1 MELQKKRSLGFLV
14 TLNSVHFGTNYLWL
28 AYESL
33 ILPMQIGRIEPSSLS
48 ELYLGLIAFF
58 GVSTGV
64 IISLLSGIFSDNYS
78 IFFGKRS
85 PYILIGSAI
94 TVISLY
100 SGLLSL
106 GSIYL
111 IFIVFATIQIGT
123 NISSGSY
130 QPLLP
135 DLIVEEQRGKAAG
148 INGFATLIGNAAGIA
163 ITGYLESLEMYRY
176 SLIAMMIVILASSLI
191 TTMTIRNNETP
202 VRPKKFGF
210 VKAAK
215 EIFRPKRGYETFFI
229 LVAGSFMFFLGI
241 TGLSFFEY
249 YYFQNVLNISNPASQ
264 VALAGVA
271 VLLFSALGSVL
282 FGSLSDKYGRKLF
295 LMAAP
300 IISGVATALIPG
312 LHSFTLFVV
321 VGAFIGLGFGIF
333 FSISKAMASDLAPEN
348 HEGKYMAY
356 YNISVSESSAI
367 ASLLYGV
374 VLASFA
380 SSRFGFTVVFE
391 MSALFYLFAF
401 LILFVFVKRMSPKRI
416 IKHEKRDGIH

>member
-1 MELQKKRSLGFLV
+1 MQKKRSLGFLV

-48 ELYLGLIAFF
+48 DLYLGLVAFF
-58 GVSTGV
+58 GVSIGV

-85 PYILIGSAI
+85 PYILIGSVI

-100 SGLLSL
+100 SGLLPL

-111 IFIVFATIQIGT
+111 VFLVFATIQIGT

-135 DLIVEEQRGKAAG
+135 DLIIQEQRGKAAG
-148 INGFATLIGNAAGIA
+148 INGFATLIGNAAGIGV
-163 ITGYLESLEMYRY
+163 TGYLDSLDMYAD
-176 SLIAMMIVILASSLI
+176 SLIVMMAVLLATALF
-191 TTMTIRNNETP
+191 TTLTIRNNETP
-202 VRPKKFGF
+202 VRPRKFGF
-210 VKAAK
+210 LRATK
-215 EIFRPKRGYETFFI
+215 EIFRPRKGYETFFI

-249 YYFQNVLNISNPASQ
+249 YYFQNVLGIANPASE
-264 VALAGVA
+264 VAIAGVA
-271 VLLFSALGSVL
+271 VLIFSALGSVL
-282 FGSLSDKYGRKLF
+282 FGSLSDRYGRKLF
-295 LMAAP
+295 LLASP
-300 IISGVATALIPG
+300 IISGVAIALIPA
-312 LHSFTLFVV
+312 LHSFIMFVV
-321 VGAFIGLGFGIF
+321 VGSFIGLGFGVF
-333 FSISKAMASDLAPEN
+333 FSVSKAMASDLAPKH

-380 SSRFGFTVVFE
+380 SSPTGFMVVFE
-391 MSALFYLFAF
+391 MSAIFYLFAF
-401 LILFVFVKRMSPKRI
+401 VILLIFTRRNSAETPVPVNEGAGML
-416 IKHEKRDGIH
+416 